1 MKQLLTLVL
10 LAILSVP
17 LRAEV
22 KLSDIET
29 IPLTTDSG
37 DITLKSL
44 RGKTVYL
51 DFWASWCAPC
61 RKSFPWMNE
70 MQRKYKDKG
79 LVILA
84 VNVDNK
90 KLEASRFLEKIPPEF
105 AIAYDPEEKLASSI
119 GLKAMPSSFII
130 GADGTMVDRHIGFR
144 EKMIPEYE
152 ESIRSALGLEA
163 GAAKQGP

>member
-1 MKQLLTLVL
+1 MKPLLSLILLVTLASPA
-10 LAILSVP
+10 LA
-17 LRAEV
+17 ET
-22 KLSDIET
+22 KLSDIENL
-29 IPLTTDSG
+29 PLMTDNGAIS
-37 DITLKSL
+37 LKSM

-70 MQRKYKDKG
+70 MHGKYKHKG
-79 LVILA
+79 LVIVA

-90 KLEASRFLEKIPPEF
+90 KSDAMQFLSRIPTEF
-105 AIAYDPEEKLASSI
+105 TIAYDPEEKLASSI

-130 GADGTMVDRHIGFR
+130 GPDGTIIDRHIGFR

-163 GAAKQGP
+163 GAAGP